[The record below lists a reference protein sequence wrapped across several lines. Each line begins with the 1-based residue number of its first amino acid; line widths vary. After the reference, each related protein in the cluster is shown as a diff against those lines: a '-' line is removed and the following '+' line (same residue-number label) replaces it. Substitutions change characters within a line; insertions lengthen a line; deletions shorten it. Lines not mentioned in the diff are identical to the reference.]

1 MEEHGFAEPEWAADS
16 LSGDVAGG
24 VVAGDGEVGGVV
36 AGDGVVGWDDPVDSD
51 DELAEALVAV
61 GCLESAVRLA
71 LVRLVARLG
80 RRGVWRAE
88 GQTCMANW
96 VALQC
101 GVALGT
107 ARQIA
112 RVAEVIH
119 DLPAL
124 AEAFGEGRL
133 SWDQLVPLCRL
144 ACAESDGAWAV
155 EGVGFSPEDL
165 VAMVRARQV
174 RERDARDAHEARRLV
189 LRPDAGGGLGRIS
202 GLLPVDELEAVRVA
216 LDRIREQEG
225 LGAVDPDSGGRAT
238 GVQQRA
244 DALVCLARR
253 SLGADADVERSTV
266 VLHADVGLLTGEAV
280 SGHASLADG
289 TPLAA
294 ETLRRRCCDT
304 RVEWGIEGGGG
315 VVLGVGRAARV
326 WPAWL
331 ARLIRGR
338 DGERCRFPGCD
349 RRIHQIHH
357 IVHWIPTAGCGPG
370 GETTSAN
377 GVGLCFFHH
386 HAVHEGGWSVAGS
399 GDAEIVFWGP
409 TGTRLVSRPRRLD
422 PAVKRRLGGCA
433 PHLWPTDP
441 DPTDTD

>member
-1 MEEHGFAEPEWAADS
+1 MDEHGFAEPEWAADS
-16 LSGDVAGG
+16 LCGGSLSGDGVSGHDVSGDGVSGDDVAGG
-24 VVAGDGEVGGVV
+24 EVDGVGG
-36 AGDGVVGWDDPVDSD
+36 VGWDDPVDSD
-51 DELAEALVAV
+51 DGLAEALVAV
-61 GCLESAVRLA
+61 GCLESAVRLG

-107 ARQIA
+107 ARLGQ
-112 RVAEVIH
+112 
-119 DLPAL
+119 
-124 AEAFGEGRL
+124 
-133 SWDQLVPLCRL
+133 S
-144 ACAESDGAWAV
+144 
-155 EGVGFSPEDL
+155 
-165 VAMVRARQV
+165 RQV
-174 RERDARDAHEARRLV
+174 VDDLGDPGDLARKLV

-225 LGAVDPDSGGRAT
+225 LGAVDPDSGRRAT

-253 SLGADADVERSTV
+253 WLGADADVERSTV
-266 VLHADVGLLTGEAV
+266 VLHADVGLLTGEGL

-294 ETLRRRCCDT
+294 ETLRRCCDT

-338 DGERCRFPGCD
+338 DGERC
-349 RRIHQIHH
+349 
-357 IVHWIPTAGCGPG
+357 
-370 GETTSAN
+370 
-377 GVGLCFFHH
+377 
-386 HAVHEGGWSVAGS
+386 HAVHEGGWSVAGT
-399 GDAEIVFWGP
+399 GDAEVVFWGP

-422 PAVKRRLGGCA
+422 RAVKRRLGGCA

-441 DPTDTD
+441 DPTDTR

>member
-16 LSGDVAGG
+16 LCGGSLSGDG
-24 VVAGDGEVGGVV
+24 VSGDDVSGDGVSGDDVSGPAAVEGVV

-51 DELAEALVAV
+51 DELVEALVAV
-61 GCLESAVRLA
+61 GCLESAVRSA

-107 ARQIA
+107 ARLGQ
-112 RVAEVIH
+112 
-119 DLPAL
+119 
-124 AEAFGEGRL
+124 
-133 SWDQLVPLCRL
+133 S
-144 ACAESDGAWAV
+144 
-155 EGVGFSPEDL
+155 
-165 VAMVRARQV
+165 RQV
-174 RERDARDAHEARRLV
+174 VDDLGDPGDLARKLV

-216 LDRIREQEG
+216 LDRIREQEA
-225 LGAVDPDSGGRAT
+225 LGAVDADSGRRAT

-253 SLGADADVERSTV
+253 WLGADADVERSTV
-266 VLHADVGLLTGEAV
+266 VLHADVGLLTGEGL

-294 ETLRRRCCDT
+294 ETLRRCCDT
-304 RVEWGIEGGGG
+304 RVEWRIEGGGG

-326 WPAWL
+326 WPAPVMQRSCSGVPP
-331 ARLIRGR
+331 A
-338 DGERCRFPGCD
+338 PGWF
-349 RRIHQIHH
+349 R
-357 IVHWIPTAGCGPG
+357 GPG
-370 GETTSAN
+370 VWT
-377 GVGLCFFHH
+377 GL
-386 HAVHEGGWSVAGS
+386 
-399 GDAEIVFWGP
+399 
-409 TGTRLVSRPRRLD
+409 
-422 PAVKRRLGGCA
+422 
-433 PHLWPTDP
+433 
-441 DPTDTD
+441 